1 MKLSSIKKSVA
12 DGAGITGQTLI
23 YDSAVSTGSNTFLPV
38 GLYGD
43 SIEGTYA
50 FTTNQDKL
58 YLHTGQGWF
67 NVAIVNTNPTFTTS
81 PAGSYELA
89 TDATA
94 YLNGTATT
102 ITLAATDPEGMPI
115 TWGYSANT
123 AMNNIAHIS
132 NDSSVYTIEPKTQ
145 DSAGSATPGAGTLT
159 FTASDGINIA
169 SAASTFTL
177 TFDTTVANSEGTTLM
192 LRGVGDSTTNNAN
205 VDDVSD
211 TNNSVTVNGNPYI
224 GHFSPYNSA
233 GYSLYAANGN
243 SYLTVAGHSDF
254 AFGTGDF
261 TIEFWYYTTQASN
274 WPAGTHP
281 FDFRGNS
288 SVDNNQNMR
297 MFIGFGSG
305 TVTLRAAAG
314 TRIQSDYEITRYKWH
329 HIAIS
334 RQSGSTRMFINGDT
348 QSTTYSDTNNYTG
361 EDFRIGHRTEQS
373 TTDYGLYGYMLD
385 FRIVKGTAVY
395 TTDFIPPTEPLTAIS
410 GTTFLL
416 GARSIIRDSSSN
428 QHAITRNGTPEM
440 IPFTPY
446 KHQVYN
452 ASEYGGS
459 IYMDG
464 NGDKLTSTGAE
475 LLSIGSTSAA
485 FTIETWIYISAFP
498 THSVAIFARAS
509 GDTSNVFAIDF
520 DGSGHIKLMLGGGYA
535 GSDVKAQHNSVLK
548 LKTWH
553 HVALVRASATDTKL
567 FVDGKVST
575 DTGNN
580 TVYSTDWTIAAGT
593 TAYIGTSHYSGGGA
607 STRTLNGF
615 MSDLRIVKGAA
626 VYTGNF
632 TPPTGPLTKTGG
644 TYPSST
650 NVSNPTAS
658 QTKLLMNFTNG
669 DIIDLSG
676 TSNIKPNGNAQ
687 SDTGVQKYGVPSV
700 LFDGTGDFLSIPYSD
715 LYAPGAENYTAECWI
730 YTATD
735 NQTQP
740 LLMGLWNGN
749 SAYSWALQLGAGTN
763 MYPRFLFWDGSS
775 YNDNPATTKI
785 TISAWNHIA
794 VVRNHNIFTLFLN
807 GVSVKTATI
816 TGTAAT
822 VNTPLTIGAQSSGG
836 QPFTGNISDARFTK
850 GLARYPFIPLKETL
864 TTSTSVQDGITC
876 TASNVKLLAL
886 TTATI
891 TADASAENHTITN
904 VNSTAASTY
913 GPGEG
918 MRSALF
924 AVASDNK
931 LTIPDGEWKTLGSTF
946 TFEAW
951 VYPNSLPHSSHN
963 YIFGDFNSAGAN
975 ASNSLSLAMASDGL
989 RVLGQSGGSDF
1000 TLHASTTVA
1009 LNQWYHVAVVRNS
1022 GNFYIFLDGTMVLE
1036 ETTKTGTLTNS
1047 SQVFAIGGTG
1057 AFTTLQ
1063 WDGYISNFR
1072 FNNAQALYTKNFTVP
1087 SAALTG

>member
-145 DSAGSATPGAGTLT
+145 DSAGSATPDAGTLT

-177 TFDTTVANSEGTTLM
+177 TFDTSVANSEGTTLM
-192 LRGVGDSTTNNAN
+192 LRGVGDSTTLNAN

-211 TNNSVTVNGNPYI
+211 TNNSVTVNGDPYI

-233 GYSLYAANGN
+233 GYSLYVNASNDYVRTTNNGN
-243 SYLTVAGHSDF
+243 ASNLG
-254 AFGTGDF
+254 GTGNF
-261 TIEFWYYTTQASN
+261 TVEAWVYRTADAGNNHHDIVMSTRSGSN
-274 WPAGTHP
+274 MNSGGWDLYLDDDTNGFAGFQWNTP
-281 FDFRGNS
+281 S
-288 SVDNNQNMR
+288 A
-297 MFIGFGSG
+297 GSIQQG
-305 TVTLRAAAG
+305 TVYNNR
-314 TRIQSDYEITRYKWH
+314 WH
-329 HIAIS
+329 HIAACKV
-334 RQSGSTRMFINGDT
+334 SGTTTLYVDGNAVGTGSPGNLNETGKVTVGGFSDGSYRFNGYICDA
-348 QSTTYSDTNNYTG
+348 
-361 EDFRIGHRTEQS
+361 R
-373 TTDYGLYGYMLD
+373 
-385 FRIVKGTAVY
+385 VVAGTAVY
-395 TTDFIPPTEPLTAIS
+395 TADFTPPTEPLTAIS

-428 QHAITRNGTPEM
+428 QHAITLNGTPEM

-535 GSDVKAQHNSVLK
+535 GSDVKAQHNLVLK

-715 LYAPGAENYTAECWI
+715 LYAPGAGNYTAECWI

-822 VNTPLTIGAQSSGG
+822 VDTPLTIGAQSSGG

-975 ASNSLSLAMASDGL
+975 NSNGLSLAMASDGL

-1000 TLHASTTVA
+1000 TLHASTTMSVKR
-1009 LNQWYHVAVVRNS
+1009 WYHVAVVRSS
-1022 GNFYIFLDGTMVLE
+1022 GNFYIFLDGTMFLE

-1047 SQVFAIGGTG
+1047 SQIFAIGGTG